1 VDLALDDM
9 DALLPRLRTGDE
21 DCFRRLVERYHGSLL
36 GVARALLRDGEA
48 EEAVQ
53 ETWVSAY
60 RHIARFEGRSSLR
73 TWLTRIVVN
82 EAKMRLRKAGRE
94 IILDLTAAEPD
105 LLAHRFDDSGH
116 WALPPQLWDAQSPEQ
131 LLEERDLLD
140 CLRQTLERMPAN
152 QRLVVE
158 LRDLQGEELDVICN
172 MLNITASNVR
182 VLLHRA
188 RTRLFGTV
196 DHYQETGEC

>member
-1 VDLALDDM
+1 MGLVQDDM
-9 DALLPRLRTGDE
+9 DALLPRLRAGDE
-21 DCFRRLVERYHGSLL
+21 ESFRALVARYHGSLL
-36 GVARALLRDGEA
+36 NVARSLLREGEA

-53 ETWVSAY
+53 EAWISAY

-73 TWLTRIVVN
+73 TWLTRIVIN

-94 IILDLTAAEPD
+94 IILDLTSAEPEP
-105 LLAHRFDDSGH
+105 LADRFDDTGH
-116 WALPPQLWDAQSPEQ
+116 WAAVPQQWDAQSPEQ
-131 LLEERDLLD
+131 LLEKRDLID
-140 CLRQTLERMPAN
+140 CLRRTMARLPTN
-152 QRLVVE
+152 QRLVLE
-158 LRDLQGEELDVICN
+158 LRDLQGEELEAICN
-172 MLNITASNVR
+172 MLAISASNVR